1 MGQWGSRA
9 ALETLSPPASSPLRG
24 DLTPSLVSVPAPFE
38 LQAQGPAAHQTPRHH
53 TRTAVHRP
61 PHTCSHLGLCMSPGT
76 GTTTHPL
83 SVLDATL
90 QAFPS
95 TSPSAEQPAFCI
107 SVGYFPSSPSL
118 TRKKLDP
125 SSTHALGLQFSHCTV
140 SISLYPLPPARW
152 EPWKSNTGHPA
163 ESIVPAQGLA

>member
-1 MGQWGSRA
+1 MKPAVKWASGGSGA
-9 ALETLSPPASSPLRG
+9 TLEMLSPPASSRLCG
-24 DLTPSLVSVPAPFE
+24 DLTSSLVSVPAPFE
-38 LQAQGPAAHQTPRHH
+38 LQAQGPAARQTPRHH
-53 TRTAVHRP
+53 TRTAVHCP

-107 SVGYFPSSPSL
+107 SVHGILQARILEWAATAYSRGPSQ
-118 TRKKLDP
+118 TRDG
-125 SSTHALGLQFSHCTV
+125 T
-140 SISLYPLPPARW
+140 SISCVSCIAGRFFTIELPGKPHT
-152 EPWKSNTGHPA
+152 E
-163 ESIVPAQGLA
+163 